1 MVLARQQRA
10 TRTLGHCVV
19 ALEVWRPDVQKV
31 SPPPLSGRTQPFD
44 VETQDLYGLLD
55 SGDLIFRL
63 ADTVVSFNS
72 TIVSNRQKRRL
83 CRQSSRVQELWVIA
97 FCLGL
102 TTAQI
107 SSRWPEKP
115 LFIFRLGSAAFA
127 ASDHVGDLQRRLGLG
142 ALRHHMLDLMVRL
155 MQVNTD
161 LAISAQSSLKIDQFT
176 DEFPVGGA
184 FPIISELAVAW

>member
-1 MVLARQQRA
+1 MKKGARRRSCPRQQRA

-19 ALEVWRPDVQKV
+19 ALEVRRPDVKKV

-55 SGDLIFRL
+55 SGNLIFRL

-72 TIVSNRQKRRL
+72 TIVSDRQKRGL
-83 CRQSSRVQELWVIA
+83 CRQSSRVQELWVIP

-107 SSRWPEKP
+107 PSRRLEKP
-115 LFIFRLGSAAFA
+115 FFIFRLDGAASA
-127 ASDHVGDLQRRLGLG
+127 ASDHVGELQCRLGLG
-142 ALRHHMLDLMVRL
+142 ALRHYMLDLIIRL

-161 LAISAQSSLKIDQFT
+161 LAISAQSLLKIDQFG
-176 DEFPVGGA
+176 DEF
-184 FPIISELAVAW
+184 L